1 MSRLTPRFQEL
12 KAKNQKA
19 LVPYIVAGDPELS
32 LTLTFMHDMV
42 KAGASIIELGI
53 PFSDPMADG
62 PTIQAG
68 HERALKNN
76 VSCRDILALVAEF
89 REKDKGTPIVLMGY
103 LNPVEIFG
111 YQKFAKAA
119 AKAGVDAVLLVDLPP
134 EEATEF
140 KAALQSYEIDLIFLI
155 APTTT
160 PERIKLI
167 ASQASGFL
175 YYVSLKG
182 VTGAGNLDLKEV
194 EQKISEIKSISTL
207 PINVGFGIKDGKSA
221 AKIAQ
226 YADGVVVGSK
236 LVEQCAL
243 LNARKKPDKKQI
255 VFNLQ
260 KTISEIRQAMDKKIR
275 S

>member
-32 LTLTFMHDMV
+32 MTLIFMHDMV

-89 REKDKGTPIVLMGY
+89 RGKDKSTPIVLMGY
-103 LNPVEIFG
+103 LNPIEIFG
-111 YQKFAKAA
+111 YEKFAKAA
-119 AKAGVDAVLLVDLPP
+119 AKAGVDALLIVDLPP
-134 EEATEF
+134 EEAAELKIF
-140 KAALQSYEIDLIFLI
+140 LQAQQIDLIFLI

-160 PERIKLI
+160 QERIQLI
-167 ASQASGFL
+167 SSQASGFL

-182 VTGAGNLDLKEV
+182 VTGAGNLDLEEV
-194 EQKISEIKSISTL
+194 EQKISEIKSISNL
-207 PINVGFGIKDGKSA
+207 PVNVGFGIKDGKSA
-221 AKIAQ
+221 AQIAK

-243 LNARKKPDKKQI
+243 LNSRKKPDKKAI
-255 VFNLQ
+255 NLALQ
-260 KTISEIRQAMDKKIR
+260 KTIADIRQAMDKKVR